1 MADQNA
7 EQQIQVR
14 EVTDVHANWNEEE
27 RGEPGKFSLQLILD
41 DGAEEYA
48 IRPPAQDT
56 KVLLKMLGS
65 AESVSFDLGNK
76 VLIPSRIFSQQGRA
90 KRARGA
96 TQEPATD

>member
-1 MADQNA
+1 MADQNV
-7 EQQIQVR
+7 EQQIHVR
-14 EVTDVHANWNEEE
+14 KVTDVHANWNEEV

-48 IRPPAQDT
+48 IRPLAQDT

-65 AESVSFDLGNK
+65 AERVSFDLGNK

-90 KRARGA
+90 RARQA
-96 TQEPATD
+96 TQEPAKD